1 MLPRRGWNTSWRL
14 LYDGLKPT
22 TGTQLQ
28 FKAAAPQRTL
38 GKKGFEQGGYYG
50 FLSYSSALK
59 EREKDSVKD

>member
-38 GKKGFEQGGYYG
+38 GKKGFEQG
-50 FLSYSSALK
+50 
-59 EREKDSVKD
+59 RVTMDSLATVLL